1 MKIKAAVIEEKGQDF
16 KIVDMDLA
24 APKAGEVLVKVAACG
39 VCHTDDV
46 ARQQLI
52 AVPLPAVFGH
62 EGCGVIEEVGPG
74 VTGFKVGDRVG
85 FSFGYCGSCEAC
97 RTGHPYGC
105 RENRR
110 LNFGGVQFD
119 GTKRI
124 RYKDR
129 EVSSFFGQGAF
140 ATHAVVHQNN
150 LIHTPEDMPLP
161 LVAPMGCGIQTGAG
175 AIFNYIRP
183 QADTSIIITGCGPVG
198 LSAVMAAK
206 IAGCT
211 TIIACDIV
219 DSRLELAMEM
229 GATHTINSRQ
239 VESVANEVKK
249 LTGGLG
255 SNYAVDCTGIGACV
269 RVSLNCTRPLGICAI
284 VGSTQELTI
293 NVEEELMGVAKTLG
307 GVVEGCCIPQLFIP
321 KLINYY
327 KKGQFPF
334 DKMIKYY
341 KFSEI
346 NQAFADTKS
355 GKVIKAVLIMDEE

>member
-1 MKIKAAVIEEKGQDF
+1 MKIKAAIIEEKGQEF
-16 KIVDMDLA
+16 KIADMEIA
-24 APKAGEVLVKVAACG
+24 GPRYGEVLVKVVACG

-46 ARQQLI
+46 ARNQLI

-62 EGCGVIEEVGPG
+62 EGSGVVEAVGPG
-74 VTGFKVGDRVG
+74 VEDFKVGDRVC
-85 FSFGYCGSCEAC
+85 FSYGYCGSCEAC
-97 RTGHPYGC
+97 RTGRPYGC

-119 GTKRI
+119 GTKRL

-129 EVSSFFGQGAF
+129 EVSSFFGQSAF
-140 ATHAVVHQNN
+140 ASHAVVHRNN
-150 LIHTPEDMPLP
+150 LIHADEGIPLEMT
-161 LVAPMGCGIQTGAG
+161 APMGCGIQTGAG
-175 AIFNYIRP
+175 AIFNYLKP
-183 QADTSIIITGCGPVG
+183 EADSSVIITGCGPVG

-206 IAGCT
+206 IAGCS

-219 DSRLELAMEM
+219 PSRLELALEM
-229 GATHTINSRQ
+229 GATHIINSRE
-239 VESVANEVKK
+239 VESVPEEVRK
-249 LTGGLG
+249 LTEGLG
-255 SNYAVDCTGIGACV
+255 SHYAVDCTGIGECV
-269 RVSLNCTRPLGICAI
+269 RTSLNCTRPLGVCAV

-293 NVEEELMGVAKTLG
+293 NVEEELMGPAKTLG

-327 KKGQFPF
+327 KQGRFPF

-341 KFSEI
+341 KFEDI

-355 GKVIKAVLIMDEE
+355 GKVIKAVLVMD